1 MAGFLVGCSGTLLSG
16 LLRHVSRALQMVR
29 MLDSPLRFA
38 YDLFLPALSGLG
50 IAYCYGSGYVMRRE
64 ALMAVKGWST
74 FTYAVEDVPT
84 TVYMD
89 QLGWTSKFLNVTLA
103 EGQRQAWSCGSPHIA
118 AACFPAAASFT
129 CTSTPFPQVLPGPYF
144 YAAGSY
150 LTCTS
155 ALPLPA

>member
-1 MAGFLVGCSGTLLSG
+1 MALGTGSPPWQAAQADPPP
-16 LLRHVSRALQMVR
+16 ALQMVR

-74 FTYAVEDVPT
+74 FTYAAEDVPT
-84 TVYMD
+84 TVYMH

-103 EGQRQAWSCGSPHIA
+103 EGQQQAC
-118 AACFPAAASFT
+118 
-129 CTSTPFPQVLPGPYF
+129 
-144 YAAGSY
+144 
-150 LTCTS
+150 
-155 ALPLPA
+155 